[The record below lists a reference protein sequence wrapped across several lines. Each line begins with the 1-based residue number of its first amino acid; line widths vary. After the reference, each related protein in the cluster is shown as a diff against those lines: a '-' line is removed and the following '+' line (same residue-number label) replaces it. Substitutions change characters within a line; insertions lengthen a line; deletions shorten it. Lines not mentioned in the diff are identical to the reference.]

1 MACAAT
7 AASKDANTNTG
18 NAGIVAV
25 STSSASSSVNGAVG
39 GVATSSTCAGA
50 SGVSG
55 TILAATST
63 QTGITVLGSGSGA
76 MNRQA
81 RFATEGVGARVVRGP
96 DWKWGKQTYGPPIN
110 GLITFYMR
118 PRFLTQQLE
127 NGMFSRSLD
136 LLYNQF
142 AL

>member
-7 AASKDANTNTG
+7 AASKDANTSTG

-25 STSSASSSVNGAVG
+25 STSSASSSVNGAVS

-50 SGVSG
+50 SVSG

-63 QTGITVLGSGSGA
+63 QTGGGISVLGSGSGA

-96 DWKWGKQTYGPPIN
+96 DWKWGKQVNAQKFTHLLRWLLLMQENTTY
-110 GLITFYMR
+110 YS
-118 PRFLTQQLE
+118 QH
-127 NGMFSRSLD
+127 LD
-136 LLYNQF
+136 YYCL
-142 AL
+142 